1 MTPGA
6 TIRDLINAGNENGLK
21 PDTSLYLDNTL
32 TPGGDPALLS
42 GHVSEHVSDSEH
54 VVEHVIPTRDAHVT
68 PTNSPLAKTPRSGD
82 TVLNGGDVLKSH
94 GSSSSVR

>member
-1 MTPGA
+1 MTLGA

-42 GHVSEHVSDSEH
+42 GHVTEHVSDSEH
-54 VVEHVIPTRDAHVT
+54 VVEHVIPTRDVT

>member
-21 PDTSLYLDNTL
+21 PDTSPYLDNTL

-42 GHVSEHVSDSEH
+42 GHVSGHLSDSEH
-54 VVEHVIPTRDAHVT
+54 VGEHAT
-68 PTNSPLAKTPRSGD
+68 PTNSPLAKTPRTGD
-82 TVLNGGDVLKSH
+82 TVQNGEDVLKSH